1 MWVRVII
8 LIIIAWVMQAL
19 FTFLQISNYRKRIRE
34 LKKKGK
40 LGIGKVSRKLS
51 AGTIV
56 FLVSDDAE
64 TIIDAERMSG
74 ITVFA
79 RFKKDEELIGKSVVE
94 LEEKEFKNK
103 ARAEAVKEALENLKS
118 QFEDKE

>member
-8 LIIIAWVMQAL
+8 LIIIAWILQAL

-56 FLVSDDAE
+56 FLVSDDSK

-79 RFKKDEELIGKSVVE
+79 RFKKDKELIGKSLAE

-103 ARAEAVKEALENLKS
+103 AKTEAVKKAVENLKS
-118 QFEDKE
+118 QFQSED

>member
-19 FTFLQISNYRKRIRE
+19 FTFLQISNYRKRIKE

-51 AGTIV
+51 SGTIV
-56 FLVSDDAE
+56 FLVSDDSK

-79 RFKKDEELIGKSVVE
+79 RFKKDEELIGKSLEE
-94 LEEKEFKNK
+94 LEGKEFKNK
-103 ARAEAVKEALENLKS
+103 AKTEAVEKALENLKS
-118 QFEDKE
+118 QFQSED